1 MRLEAEAALV
11 TGATAGVETGVAHR
25 FADGGAP
32 AAITGVRAGEGPAFG
47 LEATRYTSR
56 RHREPRP

>member
-25 FADGGAP
+25 FAV
-32 AAITGVRAGEGPAFG
+32 TGVRAGEGPASG